1 MRNKKILYN
10 NKLKR
15 KANYVGQAN
24 SLPDH
29 FVWIC
34 RVFNATFLIF
44 ICVLCG
50 IFLLLLAYTLCTI
63 SKYK

>member
-29 FVWIC
+29 FV
-34 RVFNATFLIF
+34 
-44 ICVLCG
+44 
-50 IFLLLLAYTLCTI
+50 
-63 SKYK
+63 